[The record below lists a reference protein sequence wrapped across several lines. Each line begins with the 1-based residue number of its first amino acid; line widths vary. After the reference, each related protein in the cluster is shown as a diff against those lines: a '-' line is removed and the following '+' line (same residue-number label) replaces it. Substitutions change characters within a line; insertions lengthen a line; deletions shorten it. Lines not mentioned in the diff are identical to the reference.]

1 MHFCW
6 CCFLSVWSL
15 SQPWCSALC
24 PVVCRIVTLR
34 NFQHTCCFVCPWAR
48 LRCEVIVAW
57 PASRTD
63 GQFSIFVTW
72 VLKCSWQWFSV
83 PREWK
88 FSLGEARTHLSPCR
102 PSFIYR
108 SICIFF
114 ICMHTIQTSANVPR
128 FNEIWWS
135 TFLTLQY
142 YSTFIGKWAKPVI
155 HAV

>member
-1 MHFCW
+1 ML
-6 CCFLSVWSL
+6 FLCL
-15 SQPWCSALC
+15 FGLCLNLGSALC
-24 PVVCRIVTLR
+24 PVVYRVVTLW
-34 NFQHTCCFVCPWAR
+34 NFQHTCCFVCLWAW
-48 LRCEVIVAW
+48 LCCEVRVVDLLPELIK
-57 PASRTD
+57 
-63 GQFSIFVTW
+63 GQFLFFVTS
-72 VLKCSWQWFSV
+72 VLKCSWQWFSA